1 MARKAWP
8 QEGKG
13 ASWRR
18 GTSPVPFQIWNDL
31 RPAAPPPP
39 RRRSAPTAAA
49 SSPGAAGASFCRRR
63 RPPAMAARCARPGA
77 RPASSTSEDFSTCC
91 TLTCIKHPTLDLSRR
106 TPDRGQP
113 SSVTVC
119 AKHRTGLASTSRWVH
134 VRIMSR
140 GVAQQST
147 SPAVELA
154 SLRHGIQV
162 GSSSE
167 PRCVHTCR
175 VPPKTRSERVED
187 GGSKAGAE
195 ADESNV

>member
-1 MARKAWP
+1 MDHRL
-8 QEGKG
+8 
-13 ASWRR
+13 S
-18 GTSPVPFQIWNDL
+18 PFQIWNVFCAQRLLRLHAEEVPRLRRLLPLARLGRVSVGDGVPRQR
-31 RPAAPPPP
+31 RPAA
-39 RRRSAPTAAA
+39 RAPGPDQRLLQVKT
-49 SSPGAAGASFCRRR
+49 SKHV
-63 RPPAMAARCARPGA
+63 ARQP
-77 RPASSTSEDFSTCC
+77 
-91 TLTCIKHPTLDLSRR
+91 LKHPTLDLSRR

-119 AKHRTGLASTSRWVH
+119 AAHRTGQASTSRWVH

-154 SLRHGIQV
+154 SLRHGTQV

-175 VPPKTRSERVED
+175 VPPKTCSERVED

-195 ADESNV
+195 ADDSNV